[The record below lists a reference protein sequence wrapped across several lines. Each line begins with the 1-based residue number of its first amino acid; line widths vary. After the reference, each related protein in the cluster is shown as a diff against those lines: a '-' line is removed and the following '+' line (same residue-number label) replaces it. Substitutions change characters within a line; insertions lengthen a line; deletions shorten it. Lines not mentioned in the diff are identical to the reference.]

1 MLDLPFGYMNEEWR
15 ELVVKL
21 LETDELWI
29 FQKSDDER
37 KALCGRVGIAVVRN
51 GDVADGLITEMS

>member
-1 MLDLPFGYMNEEWR
+1 MNEEWR

-29 FQKSDDER
+29 FQKSDDEW